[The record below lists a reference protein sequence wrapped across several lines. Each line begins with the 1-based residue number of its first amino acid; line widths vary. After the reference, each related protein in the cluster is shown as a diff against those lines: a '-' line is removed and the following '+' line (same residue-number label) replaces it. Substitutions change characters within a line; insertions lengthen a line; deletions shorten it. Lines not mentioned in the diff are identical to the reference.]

1 MRGIMRKHTAILL
14 LVIVTIIWGGG
25 FVAIKLSL
33 DAGVSAGMLNMI
45 RGLIFTV
52 LVFAI
57 FPRQVLT
64 MTRGQ
69 LINGLLVGLFN
80 FIGFILQAVGAMYT
94 TPSNSSFLT
103 TTNVV
108 MVPFLAW
115 ILYKNKPKPR
125 NIVAVFVCMAGM
137 AVLTDIVNVGLR
149 LNIGDIYTIAGAL
162 GFGLSIVLLAKQPE
176 GGHFAAGAFLLGLT
190 LFLGGAFYMI
200 FFENAS
206 FAAVDWKSAVLPII
220 YLSVGSNFIAQSMQI
235 VAQRH
240 LSAST
245 ASLVMMLEGVFGSV
259 FSILFGFEKFTIGL
273 LTGGGLIFISLIIS
287 EVQLIKAK
295 K

>member
-1 MRGIMRKHTAILL
+1 MKKQTAILL
-14 LVIVTIIWGGG
+14 LIIVTIIWGGG
-25 FVAIKLSL
+25 FVAIKLAL
-33 DAGVSAGMLNMI
+33 DHGVSAGMLNMI

-52 LVFAI
+52 IVFCI
-57 FPRQVLT
+57 FPKQVLGMSKEQFT
-64 MTRGQ
+64 
-69 LINGLLVGLFN
+69 NGILVGIFN
-80 FIGFILQAVGAMYT
+80 FAGFILQAIGAMYT

-137 AVLTDIVNVGLR
+137 AVLTDIVNTGFQ
-149 LNIGDIYTIAGAL
+149 LNIGDVYTIAGAL

-190 LFLGGAFYMI
+190 LFLGGAFYMVV
-200 FFENAS
+200 FENAS
-206 FAAVDWKSAVLPII
+206 FAAVNWKGAIIPIL
-220 YLSVGSNFIAQSMQI
+220 YLSIGSNFIAQSMQI

-259 FSILFGFEKFTIGL
+259 FSILFGFEKFTLGL
-273 LTGGGLIFISLIIS
+273 LTGGGLILASLIIS
-287 EVQLIKAK
+287 EVQIIKAK

>member
-1 MRGIMRKHTAILL
+1 MKKQTAILL
-14 LVIVTIIWGGG
+14 LVIVTVIWGGG

-33 DAGVSAGMLNMI
+33 DSGVSAGMLNMI
-45 RGLIFTV
+45 RGLIFTMI
-52 LVFAI
+52 VFAI
-57 FPRQVLT
+57 FPGQVLG
-64 MTRGQ
+64 MSKAQ
-69 LINGLLVGLFN
+69 LKNGLLVGLFN
-80 FIGFILQAVGAMYT
+80 CIGFVLQAIGALYT

-115 ILYKNKPKPR
+115 LLYKNKPKPR
-125 NIVAVFVCMAGM
+125 NIVAVFICMAGM

-149 LNIGDIYTIAGAL
+149 LNIGDVYTIAGAL

-190 LFLGGAFYMI
+190 LFLGGAFYMVV
-200 FFENAS
+200 FENAS
-206 FAAVDWKSAVLPII
+206 FAAVNWKEAILPIL
-220 YLSVGSNFIAQSMQI
+220 YLSIGSNFIAQSMQI

-259 FSILFGFEKFTIGL
+259 FSILFGFEKFTLGL
-273 LTGGGLIFISLIIS
+273 LTGGGLILASLIIS
-287 EVQLIKAK
+287 EVQIIKAK

>member
-1 MRGIMRKHTAILL
+1 MKKQTAILL
-14 LVIVTIIWGGG
+14 LVIVTVIWGGG

-33 DAGVSAGMLNMI
+33 DSGVSAGMLNMI

-52 LVFAI
+52 IVFAI
-57 FPRQVLT
+57 FPGQVLG
-64 MTRGQ
+64 MSKAQ
-69 LINGLLVGLFN
+69 LKNGLLVGLFN
-80 FIGFILQAVGAMYT
+80 CIGFVLQAIGALYT

-115 ILYKNKPKPR
+115 LLYKNKPKPR
-125 NIVAVFVCMAGM
+125 NIVAVFICMAGM

-149 LNIGDIYTIAGAL
+149 LNIGDVYTIAGAL

-190 LFLGGAFYMI
+190 LFLGGAFYMVV
-200 FFENAS
+200 FENAS
-206 FAAVDWKSAVLPII
+206 FAAVNWKEAILPIL
-220 YLSVGSNFIAQSMQI
+220 YLSIGSNFIAQSMQI

-259 FSILFGFEKFTIGL
+259 FSILFGFEKFTLGL
-273 LTGGGLIFISLIIS
+273 LTGGGLILASLIIS
-287 EVQLIKAK
+287 EVQIIKAK

>member
-1 MRGIMRKHTAILL
+1 MRKHTAILL
-14 LVIVTIIWGGG
+14 LVIVTVIWGGG

-64 MTRGQ
+64 MSRGQ

-206 FAAVDWKSAVLPII
+206 FAAVDWKSAVLPIL

-259 FSILFGFEKFTIGL
+259 FSILFGFEKFTVGL

-287 EVQLIKAK
+287 EVQIIKAK

>member
-1 MRGIMRKHTAILL
+1 MRKHTAILL

-259 FSILFGFEKFTIGL
+259 FSILFGLEKFTIGL

>member
-1 MRGIMRKHTAILL
+1 MRKHTAILL

-64 MTRGQ
+64 MSRGQ

-206 FAAVDWKSAVLPII
+206 FAAVDWKSAVLPIL

-259 FSILFGFEKFTIGL
+259 FSILFGLEKFTIGL

>member
-1 MRGIMRKHTAILL
+1 MKKQTAIFLL
-14 LVIVTIIWGGG
+14 IIVTIIWGGG
-25 FVAIKLSL
+25 FVAIKLAL
-33 DAGVSAGMLNMI
+33 DNGVSAGMLNMI

-52 LVFAI
+52 IVFCI
-57 FPRQVLT
+57 FPKQVLGMSKEQFT
-64 MTRGQ
+64 
-69 LINGLLVGLFN
+69 NGILVGIFN
-80 FIGFILQAVGAMYT
+80 FAGFILQAIGAMYT

-137 AVLTDIVNVGLR
+137 AVLTDIINTGFQ
-149 LNIGDIYTIAGAL
+149 LNIGDVYTIAGAL

-190 LFLGGAFYMI
+190 LFLGGAFYMVV
-200 FFENAS
+200 FENAG
-206 FAAVDWKSAVLPII
+206 FAGVNWKGAIIPIL
-220 YLSVGSNFIAQSMQI
+220 YLSIGSNFIAQSMQI

-259 FSILFGFEKFTIGL
+259 FSILFGFEKFTLGL
-273 LTGGGLIFISLIIS
+273 LIGGGLILASLIIS
-287 EVQLIKAK
+287 EVQIIKVK

>member
-1 MRGIMRKHTAILL
+1 MKKQTAILL
-14 LVIVTIIWGGG
+14 LVIVTVIWGGG

-33 DAGVSAGMLNMI
+33 DSGVSAGMLNMI
-45 RGLIFTV
+45 RGFIFTV
-52 LVFAI
+52 IVFAI
-57 FPRQVLT
+57 FPGQVLG
-64 MTRGQ
+64 MSKAQ
-69 LINGLLVGLFN
+69 LKNGLLVGLFN
-80 FIGFILQAVGAMYT
+80 CIGFVLQAIGALYT

-115 ILYKNKPKPR
+115 LLYKNKPKPR
-125 NIVAVFVCMAGM
+125 NIVAVFICMAGM

-149 LNIGDIYTIAGAL
+149 LNIGDVYTIAGAL

-190 LFLGGAFYMI
+190 LFLGGAFYMVV
-200 FFENAS
+200 FENAS
-206 FAAVDWKSAVLPII
+206 FAAVNWKEAILPIL
-220 YLSVGSNFIAQSMQI
+220 YLSIGSNFIAQSMQI

-259 FSILFGFEKFTIGL
+259 FSILFGFEKFTLGL
-273 LTGGGLIFISLIIS
+273 LTGGGLILASLIIS
-287 EVQLIKAK
+287 EVQIIKAK

>member
-1 MRGIMRKHTAILL
+1 MKKQTAILL
-14 LVIVTIIWGGG
+14 LVIVTVIWGGG

-33 DAGVSAGMLNMI
+33 DSGVSAGMLNMI
-45 RGLIFTV
+45 RGFIFTV
-52 LVFAI
+52 IVFAI
-57 FPRQVLT
+57 FPGQVLG
-64 MTRGQ
+64 MSKAQ
-69 LINGLLVGLFN
+69 LKNGLLVGLFN
-80 FIGFILQAVGAMYT
+80 CIGFVLQAIGALYT

-125 NIVAVFVCMAGM
+125 NIVAVFICMAGM

-149 LNIGDIYTIAGAL
+149 LNIGDVYTIAGAL

-190 LFLGGAFYMI
+190 LFLGGAFYMVV
-200 FFENAS
+200 FENAS
-206 FAAVDWKSAVLPII
+206 FAAVNWKEAILPIL
-220 YLSVGSNFIAQSMQI
+220 YLSIGSNFIAQSMQI

-259 FSILFGFEKFTIGL
+259 FSILFGFEKFTLGL
-273 LTGGGLIFISLIIS
+273 LTGGGLILASLIIS
-287 EVQLIKAK
+287 EVQIIKAK

>member
-1 MRGIMRKHTAILL
+1 MKKHTAIFLL
-14 LVIVTIIWGGG
+14 IIVTIIWGGG

-52 LVFAI
+52 IVFAI
-57 FPRQVLT
+57 FPRQVLG
-64 MTRGQ
+64 MSKEQ
-69 LINGLLVGLFN
+69 LINGLLVGVFN

-115 ILYKNKPKPR
+115 ILYKNKPRPR

-176 GGHFAAGAFLLGLT
+176 GGHFAAGSFLLGLT
-190 LFLGGAFYMI
+190 LFLGGLVYML

-206 FAAVDWKSAVLPII
+206 FAAVDWKAAILPIL
-220 YLSVGSNFIAQSMQI
+220 YLAIGSNFIAQSMQI

-259 FSILFGFEKFTIGL
+259 FSILYGFEKFTMGL
-273 LTGGGLIFISLIIS
+273 LTGGGLILASLIIS
-287 EVQLIKAK
+287 EVQIIKAK

>member
-1 MRGIMRKHTAILL
+1 MKKQTAIFL
-14 LVIVTIIWGGG
+14 LVIVTVIWGGG
-25 FVAIKLSL
+25 FVAIKLAL
-33 DAGVSAGMLNMI
+33 DNGVSAGMLNMI
-45 RGLIFTV
+45 RGFIFTAV
-52 LVFAI
+52 VFCI
-57 FPRQVLT
+57 FPGQVLG
-64 MTRGQ
+64 MSREQ
-69 LINGLLVGLFN
+69 FINGILVGVFN
-80 FIGFILQAVGAMYT
+80 CAGFILQAIGAMYT

-137 AVLTDIVNVGLR
+137 AVLTDIIHAGLR
-149 LNIGDIYTIAGAL
+149 LNIGDVYTIAGAL

-190 LFLGGAFYMI
+190 LFIGGAFYMLV
-200 FFENAS
+200 FENAG
-206 FAAVDWKSAVLPII
+206 FAAVNWKAAILPII
-220 YLSVGSNFIAQSMQI
+220 YLSIGSNFIAQSMQI

-259 FSILFGFEKFTIGL
+259 FSILFGFEKFTLGL
-273 LTGGGLIFISLIIS
+273 LTGGGLILISLVIS
-287 EVQLIKAK
+287 EVQIIKAK
-295 K
+295 NN